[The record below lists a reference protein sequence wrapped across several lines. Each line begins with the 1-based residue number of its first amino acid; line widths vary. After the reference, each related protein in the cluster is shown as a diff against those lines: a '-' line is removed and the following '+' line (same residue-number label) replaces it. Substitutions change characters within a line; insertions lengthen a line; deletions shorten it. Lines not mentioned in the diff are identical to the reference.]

1 MKDNE
6 VKNGELCAFVIGIIF
21 GGMLGAALMG
31 TVLNNIEDHHDELC
45 KHAVEHGY
53 AKYELDET
61 TGKIE
66 FKWKEKE

>member
-1 MKDNE
+1 MKNNGDLGSFIMGLMAGMAVMAIVFITTEAPRDIE
-6 VKNGELCAFVIGIIF
+6 V
-21 GGMLGAALMG
+21 
-31 TVLNNIEDHHDELC
+31 H